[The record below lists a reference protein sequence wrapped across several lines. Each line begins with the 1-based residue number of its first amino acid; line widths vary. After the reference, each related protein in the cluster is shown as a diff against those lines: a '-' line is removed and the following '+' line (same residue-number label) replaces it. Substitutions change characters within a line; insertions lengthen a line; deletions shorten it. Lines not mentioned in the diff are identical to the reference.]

1 MKRLVV
7 DPITRIE
14 GHLRIEAQL
23 EGNTI
28 KSAYSSGTM
37 VRGIEIILKG
47 RDPREAWALA
57 QRICGVCTTVHA
69 FASIRAVENALE
81 IKVPRN
87 ASLIRK
93 LMIGT
98 LFVHDHVVHFYH
110 LHALDWVN
118 PVNALKADP
127 VETSELAKQVSPYA
141 KNSPAYFKEVQDK
154 LRAQVERGQ
163 LGIFK
168 NGYWNHPEYRLPPE
182 ADLMAVAHYL
192 DALNWQAQIVQ
203 VHTIFGGKN
212 PHPNFAVGG
221 MPCAIDLKGDTAINM
236 EKLNRVKSLID
247 SMVEFVEKVYIPDL
261 VAIASFYRDWF
272 NKGEGIGNF
281 LVLGEPEGD
290 SHKGGR
296 WFIPPTFIRGRDLQ
310 RIEDVDY
317 KEVKEYVTHSWYRYS
332 KGDDVGLHPFEGET
346 TLNYTGPHPPYEQLN
361 VKEKYSWLKAPRYK
375 DMSAEVGPLAR
386 ILTLYARDMHG
397 VRYLVNEYLQ
407 KLNLPLQAL
416 YSTMGRTLSRGL
428 ETYLYAHAMK
438 GWYNELLEN
447 IKSGDTKTF
456 NAEKWE
462 PSAWPKESYGLGL
475 MEAPRGSLS
484 HWVHIKDGKIANY
497 QAVVPTTWNG
507 SPRDAKGN
515 PSPYEASLV
524 GHTLANPEEPL
535 EILRTIHSFD
545 PCLAC
550 AVHLYH
556 KEGKRF
562 TLNIGSFS

>member
-14 GHLRIEAQL
+14 GHLRIEAEL

-47 RDPREAWALA
+47 RDPREAWAFA

-69 FASIRAVENALE
+69 FASIRAVEDALK
-81 IKVPRN
+81 IKVPKN

-118 PVNALKADP
+118 PVLALKADP
-127 VETSELAKQVSPYA
+127 VKTSELARSISNYEKSSP
-141 KNSPAYFKEVQDK
+141 SYFREVQEK
-154 LRAQVERGQ
+154 LKAQVERGQ
-163 LGIFK
+163 LGIFSK
-168 NGYWNHPEYRLPPE
+168 GYWNHPEYKLPPE
-182 ADLMAVAHYL
+182 ANLMAVAHYI
-192 DALNWQAQIVQ
+192 DALNWQTQVVQ

-221 MPCAIDLKGDTAINM
+221 MPSPIDLDSDTAINM
-236 EKLNRVKSLID
+236 EKLGRVKTLID
-247 SMVEFVEKVYIPDL
+247 QMVDFVDRVYLPDL
-261 VAIASFYRDWF
+261 TAIASFYRDWF
-272 NKGEGIGNF
+272 EKGEGTGNF

-290 SHKGGR
+290 SYREGKF
-296 WFIPPTFIRGRDLQ
+296 FIPPTFIRNRRLEAY
-310 RIEDVDY
+310 EDVDY
-317 KEVKEYVTHSWYRYS
+317 SKVEEYITHSWYSYS
-332 KGDDVGLHPFEGET
+332 KGDQVGLHPFEGET
-346 TLNYTGPHPPYEQLN
+346 VLNYTGPEPPYEFLN
-361 VKEKYSWLKAPRYK
+361 VEGKYSWLKAPRY
-375 DMSAEVGPLAR
+375 DGLPAEVGPLAR
-386 ILTLYARDMHG
+386 VLSLYARDMLG
-397 VRYLVNEYLQ
+397 VKELVDSYLS
-407 KLNLPLQAL
+407 KLGLNHSAL
-416 YSTMGRTLSRGL
+416 FSTMGRTLARGI
-428 ETYLYAHAMK
+428 ETHIYAHAMK
-438 GWYNELLEN
+438 RWYDELIEN

-456 NAEKWE
+456 NAEKWK
-462 PSAWPKESYGLGL
+462 PSTWEKETKGLGL

-484 HWVHIKDGKIANY
+484 HWVHIRDGKIENY

-507 SPRDAKGN
+507 SPRDAKGQ

-524 GHTLANPEEPL
+524 GHVLANPQEPL

-550 AVHLYH
+550 AVHLYR
-556 KEGKRF
+556 EEEELTSVRI
-562 TLNIGSFS
+562 L